1 MPDQP
6 HTPERLDLRQTMA
19 DAGHAF
25 EEAQVTAANQDVPA
39 RRAEAHFTAAQR
51 ALELDHADTA
61 VRSALE
67 AADCFAAARLSER
80 GCQAK
85 LIALRVFMN
94 TNDVS
99 AFEALVGPLIE
110 EASGCSAW
118 EVVAHAHNLQG
129 GMQLRHGKL
138 DEAIASLERASTL
151 RREINDAPG
160 YAGSLNNLGLLHQRA
175 GNAGQALEYFL
186 ACVAFI
192 HSSGQ
197 FLERQLGACLINVG
211 ALYRSMQLF
220 DQAERYL
227 QEGIETVQRNR
238 DQRMELAGRVALA
251 DVARDR
257 GDLKRGIAGYLK
269 ALALAEQIGAREE
282 EAEVLDSLG
291 RVYATLGDDEL
302 AARMS
307 RKALAIA
314 SELQLVLVRV
324 WATLSLAQLA
334 LRAGNAQ
341 EASCLYEEAGQHAAT
356 AGLKSEV
363 LQAKEGQARA
373 CGQLGEYQRSAALF
387 EELLQAERAD
397 HAEHEA
403 ARISEHQARFDVEK
417 ANMEAD
423 TQRLLREASER
434 AREDAEAA
442 VRTRTQELEFAQV
455 EIVTRLA
462 AAAEYRDDQTGQ
474 HTFRVGHV
482 TARLAERLGLSS
494 ADVDMIRLAARLHD
508 VGKIGI
514 PDAILLKPG
523 RFTPEE
529 FEMMKQ
535 HTLIGGRILSGGRS
549 KLLQVAE
556 EIALTHHERWDG
568 RGYPHG
574 LDGERIPISGR
585 LVSVA
590 DVYDAL
596 TSERPYK
603 EAWTPEAALSEIES
617 QAGRQFDPQ
626 VVQAFGEMI
635 RSGELER
642 LNVEEDRHLIAPGVL
657 LDESGSA
664 LPPTRKA
671 VEAQGFSARR
681 LPEGVET
688 RLTELIQEAWA
699 KRRSH
704 PVLAQ
709 ALTEAASVL
718 VEEYDDALGRAY
730 VQRNQSLTFLDA
742 NDLEAAA
749 RLLSNVIAVARIHAD
764 LTLERDGLNLLAGV
778 FSAVDLQEDAQH
790 LCEASSVLSATLG
803 DTVGE
808 ANARTNLG
816 IIQARMNQTAQAIET
831 LRGASG
837 LYAGAGAQG
846 GLANC
851 LYNLADTALEVGDIH
866 LAVDS
871 ALQSLQAA
879 QLSSQP
885 NIGVLALGVLAR
897 AKSRSGSPVEAARL
911 YDQLLSSPL
920 LDPDRL
926 PEAWGWATLYSA
938 EDHAA
943 RGDEAAAREGF
954 EKVLNLASGR
964 QLRDLELQA
973 HSRLVDLLLK
983 QGDATAA
990 RQHLEHERH
999 VREQHVASHQTSQV
1013 RGLRIKIVVA
1023 DVLSP
1028 MDQVRAKNEAS

>member
-1 MPDQP
+1 
-6 HTPERLDLRQTMA
+6 
-19 DAGHAF
+19 
-25 EEAQVTAANQDVPA
+25 
-39 RRAEAHFTAAQR
+39 
-51 ALELDHADTA
+51 
-61 VRSALE
+61 
-67 AADCFAAARLSER
+67 
-80 GCQAK
+80 
-85 LIALRVFMN
+85 MN
-94 TNDVS
+94 TNDVC
-99 AFEALVGPLIE
+99 AFNNLVGPLIQ

-129 GMQLRHGKL
+129 GMQLRHGEL
-138 DEAIASLERASTL
+138 NDAIASLERASTL

-175 GNAGQALEYFL
+175 GNAGRALEYFL

-197 FLERQLGACLINVG
+197 SLERQLGACLINVG

-220 DQAERYL
+220 DQADRYL

-302 AARMS
+302 AAQMS

-324 WATLSLAQLA
+324 WATLSLAHLA
-334 LRAGNAQ
+334 LRSGNAE
-341 EASCLYEEAGQHAAT
+341 EASCLYGEAGQHAAT

-363 LQAKEGQARA
+363 LQAKEGQARTSR
-373 CGQLGEYQRSAALF
+373 QLGEYQRSAVLF
-387 EELLQAERAD
+387 EELLQSERAD

-442 VRTRTQELEFAQV
+442 VQKRTQELEFAQV

-482 TARLAERLGLSS
+482 TARLAERLGLPT
-494 ADVDMIRLAARLHD
+494 AEVDMIRLAARLHD

-574 LDGERIPISGR
+574 LAGENIPISGR

-603 EAWTPEAALSEIES
+603 EPWTPEAALLEIES

-635 RSGELER
+635 RSGELQR
-642 LNVEEDRHLIAPGVL
+642 LNVQEDQHLIAPGVL
-657 LDESGSA
+657 LDEGGSVV
-664 LPPTRKA
+664 LPMPTRKA
-671 VEAQGFSARR
+671 VKEQGFSGRR
-681 LPEGVET
+681 LPEGVEI
-688 RLTELIQEAWA
+688 RLTELIQEAWD

-718 VEEYDDALGRAY
+718 VDEYDDDLGRAY
-730 VQRNQSLTFLDA
+730 VQHNQSLACLDTS
-742 NDLEAAA
+742 DFEAAA
-749 RLLSNVIAVARIHAD
+749 LLLSNVIAVARTHAD

-778 FSAVDLQEDAQH
+778 LSAVELQEDAQH
-790 LCEASSVLSATLG
+790 LCEASNALSATLG

-816 IIQARMNQTAQAIET
+816 IIQARLNQPEQAMDTFREAT
-831 LRGASG
+831 G
-837 LYAGAGAQG
+837 LYTGAGAQE

-851 LYNLADTALEVGDIH
+851 LYNLADTALETGDID
-866 LAVDS
+866 LAVDC
-871 ALQSLQAA
+871 ALQSMQAA

-885 NIGVLALGVLAR
+885 NIGALALGVLAR
-897 AKSRSGSPVEAARL
+897 AKNKSGFPVEASQL
-911 YDQLLSSPL
+911 YEQLLASSL

-926 PEAWGWATLYSA
+926 PEAWGWATVHAA
-938 EDHAA
+938 ENQAA
-943 RGDEAAAREGF
+943 RGDAEGARAGL
-954 EKVLNLASGR
+954 EKVLDLASRR
-964 QLRDLELQA
+964 QLLELELRA
-973 HSRLVDLLLK
+973 RSELVDLLLK
-983 QGDATAA
+983 QGEAA
-990 RQHLEHERH
+990 AALQHLQHERS
-999 VREQHVASHQTSQV
+999 VREQHLSLHQTSQV
-1013 RGLRIKIVVA
+1013 RGIRIKAIVA
-1023 DVLSP
+1023 NVLP
-1028 MDQVRAKNEAS
+1028 LEYQERVENAAI

>member
-1 MPDQP
+1 M
-6 HTPERLDLRQTMA
+6 T
-19 DAGHAF
+19 DARHAL
-25 EEAQVTAANQDVPA
+25 EEALLIAAQHGAPA
-39 RRAEAHFTAAQR
+39 LRAEAHFLAAQQ
-51 ALELDHADTA
+51 ALDLEEANTA

-67 AADCFAAARLSER
+67 AAACFAASQQSQRMCE
-80 GCQAK
+80 AK
-85 LIALRVFMN
+85 LIALRAFMN

-99 AFEALVGPLIE
+99 AFEELVRELIKD
-110 EASGCSAW
+110 ASECGAW

-129 GMQLRHGKL
+129 GMQLRHGEL
-138 DEAIASLERASTL
+138 NEAIASLDRASTL

-175 GNAGQALEYFL
+175 GNAGRALEYFL

-192 HSSGQ
+192 RSSGQ
-197 FLERQLGACLINVG
+197 SLERQLGACLINVG

-220 DQAERYL
+220 DQADRYL

-291 RVYATLGDDEL
+291 RVYAALGDDGL
-302 AARMS
+302 AIQMS

-314 SELQLVLVRV
+314 TELQLVLVRV

-341 EASCLYEEAGQHAAT
+341 EADRLYEEAGQHAAT

-363 LQAKEGQARA
+363 LQAKEGQARVS
-373 CGQLGEYQRSAALF
+373 GQLGHYQRSAALF
-387 EELLQAERAD
+387 EELLQAERTD
-397 HAEHEA
+397 HTEHEA
-403 ARISEHQARFDVEK
+403 ARLSEHQARFDVEK

-442 VRTRTQELEFAQV
+442 VRQRTQELEFAQV

-482 TARLAERLGLSS
+482 TARLAERLGRPT
-494 ADVDMIRLAARLHD
+494 AEVEMIRLAARLHD

-535 HTLIGGRILSGGRS
+535 HTVIGGRILSSGHS

-574 LDGERIPISGR
+574 LDGETIPISGR
-585 LVSVA
+585 LVSVV

-603 EAWTPEAALSEIES
+603 EAWTSEAALLEIES

-642 LNVEEDRHLIAPGVL
+642 LNVEEDHHLMVPGVL
-657 LDESGSA
+657 LDERGNV
-664 LPPTRKA
+664 LPPVPSRKA
-671 VEAQGFSARR
+671 VEEPGLSAHR
-681 LPEGVET
+681 LPEGVEG
-688 RLTELIQEAWA
+688 RLTELIQEAWD

-718 VEEYDDALGRAY
+718 VEEYNDDLGRAY
-730 VQRNQSLTFLDA
+730 VQRNQAHAFLDTH
-742 NDLEAAA
+742 DLEEAAL
-749 RLLSNVIAVARIHAD
+749 LLSNVVAVARTHAD
-764 LTLERDGLNLLAGV
+764 LILERDGLNLLAGV
-778 FSAVDLQEDAQH
+778 LSAAELQDEAQY
-790 LCEASSVLSATLG
+790 LCEASSALSATLG
-803 DTVGE
+803 DPVGE

-816 IIQARMNQTAQAIET
+816 IIQARINQPEHAIKTFREAC
-831 LRGASG
+831 R
-837 LYAGAGAQG
+837 LYTGAGAGAQG

-851 LYNLADTALEVGDIH
+851 LYNLADTALEVGDLT
-866 LAVDS
+866 LAIDG
-871 ALQSLQAA
+871 ALQSMQAA
-879 QLSSQP
+879 QLSSLP

-897 AKSRSGSPVEAARL
+897 AKSKSGLPVEATRL
-911 YDQLLSSPL
+911 YEQLLTSPL

-926 PEAWGWATLYSA
+926 PEAWGWATMYSA
-938 EDHAA
+938 ENQLAQGNA
-943 RGDEAAAREGF
+943 EGVRAEF
-954 EKVLNLASGR
+954 EKVLDLAAR
-964 QLRDLELQA
+964 RRLLDLELRA
-973 HSRLVDLLLK
+973 RSRLVDLLLE
-983 QGDATAA
+983 QGATVAA
-990 RQHLEHERH
+990 LEHLEHERNA
-999 VREQHVASHQTSQV
+999 RRQHLSLHQANQG
-1013 RGLRIKIVVA
+1013 RGLRIKAAIA
-1023 DVLSP
+1023 KVLP
-1028 MDQVRAKNEAS
+1028 PEEQGRGANEAIRVRQRPSA

>member
-1 MPDQP
+1 MTDAH
-6 HTPERLDLRQTMA
+6 HTL
-19 DAGHAF
+19 
-25 EEAQVTAANQDVPA
+25 EEALVTAANQDAPA
-39 RRAEAHFTAAQR
+39 LCGEAHFRVAQR
-51 ALELDHADTA
+51 ALELDETDTA
-61 VRSALE
+61 VSSALE
-67 AADCFAAARLSER
+67 AAKCFAASQQSER
-80 GCQAK
+80 TCEAK

-94 TNDVS
+94 TNDAS
-99 AFEALVGPLIE
+99 AFEDLVGPLIE
-110 EASGCSAW
+110 EASACRAW

-129 GMQLRHGKL
+129 GMQLRHGEL
-138 DEAIASLERASTL
+138 NEAIASLERASTL

-192 HSSGQ
+192 RTSGQ
-197 FLERQLGACLINVG
+197 SLERQLGACLINVG

-220 DQAERYL
+220 DQADRYL
-227 QEGIETVQRNR
+227 QEGIETVQRNG

-269 ALALAEQIGAREE
+269 ALALAEQIQAREE

-302 AARMS
+302 AAQMS

-314 SELQLVLVRV
+314 SELQLTLVRV

-334 LRAGNAQ
+334 ARSGNAQ
-341 EASCLYEEAGQHAAT
+341 EAYGLYEDAGQHAAT

-363 LQAKEGQARA
+363 WQAKEGQARA
-373 CGQLGEYQRSAALF
+373 SRQLGQYQRSAALF

-403 ARISEHQARFDVEK
+403 VRISEHQARFDVEK

-423 TQRLLREASER
+423 TQRLLREVSER

-442 VRTRTQELEFAQV
+442 VQKRTQELEFAQV

-474 HTFRVGHV
+474 HTFRVGHMS
-482 TARLAERLGLSS
+482 ARLAERLGLPT
-494 ADVDMIRLAARLHD
+494 AEVVMIRLAARLHD

-535 HTLIGGRILSGGRS
+535 HTKIGGRILSGGHS

-574 LDGERIPISGR
+574 LKGEHIPISGR

-603 EAWTPEAALSEIES
+603 EAWTPEAALLEIES

-626 VVQAFGEMI
+626 VVQAFGELI

-642 LNVEEDRHLIAPGVL
+642 LHVEEDQYLIAPGVL
-657 LDESGSA
+657 LDEGGNV
-664 LPPTRKA
+664 LLPTRRA
-671 VEAQGFSARR
+671 AEEQEFSARR
-681 LPEGVET
+681 FPEGVEI
-688 RLTELIQEAWA
+688 RLTELFQEAWD

-718 VEEYDDALGRAY
+718 VEEYADDLGRAY
-730 VQRNQSLTFLDA
+730 VQRNQSLALLDA
-742 NDLEAAA
+742 SDLEGAAL
-749 RLLSNVIAVARIHAD
+749 LLSNVIAVARSHAN
-764 LTLERDGLNLLAGV
+764 LTLERDGLNLLSAV
-778 FSAVDLQEDAQH
+778 LSAVDLQEEAQH
-790 LCEASSVLSATLG
+790 LCEAVSVLSATLG
-803 DTVGE
+803 DVVGE

-816 IIQARMNQTAQAIET
+816 IIQARGNQPEQAIET
-831 LRGASG
+831 FREASR
-837 LYAGAGAQG
+837 LYAGAGEQG

-851 LYNLADTALEVGDIH
+851 LYNLADTALEVGDLN
-866 LAVDS
+866 LAIDC
-871 ALQSLQAA
+871 ALQSMQAA
-879 QLSSQP
+879 QLSPQP

-897 AKSRSGSPVEAARL
+897 AKSESGFPVEAARL
-911 YDQLLSSPL
+911 YEQLLASPL
-920 LDPDRL
+920 LNPDRL
-926 PEAWGWATLYSA
+926 PEAWGWATVYAA
-938 EDHAA
+938 ENQAA
-943 RGDEAAAREGF
+943 QGDEEGARAAF
-954 EKVLNLASGR
+954 EKVLDLASRR
-964 QLRDLELQA
+964 QLLDLELRA
-973 HSRLVDLLLK
+973 RGRLVDLLLR
-983 QGDATAA
+983 QGNVAAAT
-990 RQHLEHERH
+990 QHLEHERN
-999 VREQHVASHQTSQV
+999 VREQHLSFHQTNQV
-1013 RGLRIKIVVA
+1013 RGLHIKAVVA
-1023 DVLSP
+1023 DALSLEDRSRP
-1028 MDQVRAKNEAS
+1028 QDRTIEVRYGTSA